1 MPKFIK
7 FLKNVNSVVTKHFAY
22 WTVCLHLGHFAY
34 WTLSLLVISPTRHF
48 DYYLDSLPI
57 D

>member
-22 WTVCLHLGHFAY
+22 WTVRLHLGHFAY